1 MSPVV
6 DNPMPLEIKQSPLTP
21 NTVEHFKQVLR
32 DRPDDRHRLATAVD
46 ETGTRLFH
54 AIFNG
59 RSVGLLLLRDTHVQ
73 PVVDTVVAHPATRGR
88 GVGRALLEHAAR
100 ALGSDPVVPDE
111 CRKS

>member
-21 NTVEHFKQVLR
+21 NTVEHFKQV
-32 DRPDDRHRLATAVD
+32 
-46 ETGTRLFH
+46 
-54 AIFNG
+54 
-59 RSVGLLLLRDTHVQ
+59 LRDTHVQ

-100 ALGSDPVVPDE
+100 ALGSDPVVPDQ